1 MSWTDLTTFLSDY
14 AVPLLA
20 VAGVMGM
27 ALLLVM
33 IVWVKRT
40 GRPLRPMALAASMNL
55 ALMLNAEG
63 MWRIAVG
70 DLALPP
76 LFAVLVFAVFEI
88 CFLTATSIAADQ
100 YRSSTV
106 YGPDGKVITPGDT
119 GPMLHVAA
127 VIAVMSGVV
136 VASNAHTTTEQ
147 ILRLAIPCIIFFMWW
162 AALTAAGRRV
172 RRGRFAHSP
181 RRIAERRGW
190 IIPDDDPD
198 LDRMAAERRLHKMT
212 MLAHRL
218 HNTPL
223 TPKQKTRTS
232 TKLALLSLAATP
244 EEFLEVQ
251 RRVGQAG
258 QVERLTD
265 PAVLAALIPAAAAA
279 PAVPTSTSSSPVE
292 PDAGQRDDAAVST
305 VAPAAGGRHAA
316 RKAVKP
322 ADTTVVD
329 TPATVKF
336 YEQWLTIWQAMQA
349 DPDAKNEELA
359 DRLSVAPRT
368 ISKIR
373 KAGKD
378 GLLTAERLQE
388 LRVKEGTAP
397 AAEADTGQVTSA
409 GPPVPT
415 VPAQSSRSAGTVAV
429 VSTDTG
435 AAAVARDQDDREPAL
450 AG

>member
-1 MSWTDLTTFLSDY
+1 MSWSDLTTFLYDY

-20 VAGVMGM
+20 VAGVLGL
-27 ALLLVM
+27 ALLLVI

-40 GRPLRPMALAASMNL
+40 RRPLRPMALATSMNL

-70 DLALPP
+70 DLALPA

-88 CFLTATSIAADQ
+88 CFLTSTSIAADQ

-119 GPMLHVAA
+119 GPMLYVAA

-136 VASNAHTTTEQ
+136 VASSAHTTTEK

-198 LDRMAAERRLHKMT
+198 LERMAAERRLHKMT

-223 TPKQKTRTS
+223 NPKQKTRTS

-244 EEFLEVQ
+244 EEFREVQ

-265 PAVLAALIPAAAAA
+265 PDVLAALIPAAAA
-279 PAVPTSTSSSPVE
+279 PAVPTPTISSPVE
-292 PDAGQRDDAAVST
+292 PDAGQREDAAVST
-305 VAPAAGGRHAA
+305 AAPAAGGRHAV

-329 TPATVKF
+329 TPATARF

-359 DRLSVAPRT
+359 ERLSVAQRT

-388 LRVKEGTAP
+388 LRVQEGTAP
-397 AAEADTGQVTSA
+397 AAEADTGQLTNP
-409 GPPVPT
+409 GPPAPT
-415 VPAQSSRSAGTVAV
+415 VPVQSSRSTGTAAV
-429 VSTDTG
+429 V
-435 AAAVARDQDDREPAL
+435 RDQDDREPAL
-450 AG
+450 VG